1 MTKPTKEEKEILGE
15 IEEVFEAIICLIRND
30 RFNVDIRQ
38 IIETAFY
45 DGYDLG
51 YKHGEEQSNSVKIP
65 VTIDKITLS
74 TTYSDPYNLGNQKFL
89 HS

>member
-1 MTKPTKEEKEILGE
+1 MNPKEEKEILE
-15 IEEVFEAIICLIRND
+15 ELEEVFEAITCLIKND
-30 RFNVDIRQ
+30 RFNIDIKQ

-51 YKHGEEQSNSVKIP
+51 CKHGEEHYFPQAGAVKIP
-65 VTIDKITLS
+65 SMQVEI
-74 TTYSDPYNLGNQKFL
+74 TYSDPYNLGSQKFL